1 METFYVILLI
11 IVFGMVSGLSG
22 DAILGYCLVKEMRRF
37 EKIIKE
43 DKDTSL
49 MYKGEFIT
57 VKPLIIYHNGKDTI
71 LKCLYNDKVIKIESW
86 DFKIF

>member
-1 METFYVILLI
+1 MRKMSI
-11 IVFGMVSGLSG
+11 IT
-22 DAILGYCLVKEMRRF
+22 AYTI
-37 EKIIKE
+37 EKAIKE
-43 DKDTSL
+43 NKNISLIYEDKT
-49 MYKGEFIT
+49 IT

>member
-1 METFYVILLI
+1 MRKMSI
-11 IVFGMVSGLSG
+11 IT
-22 DAILGYCLVKEMRRF
+22 ACII
-37 EKIIKE
+37 EKVIKE

-71 LKCLYNDKVIKIESW
+71 LKVAYNEKVIEMESW
-86 DFKIF
+86 DIKLN